1 MPSHDSPYSSVF
13 GVFVRLSDL
22 PLGWSGYF
30 DCGVARGYVVYRP
43 LVDLRMRVDWFSLF
57 GEGNF
62 VILLFRSLSCGV
74 VLLVYRCWLR
84 IHDYVVDTAT
94 CGFPCSYDQIF
105 AIVYDFRCLLVG
117 LKEPVGCVRRA
128 VNFAVVD
135 GELTRDLLGLVGQHD
150 V

>member
-1 MPSHDSPYSSVF
+1 MVYCPLVDFCTWVGWFFFLGEGDF
-13 GVFVRLSDL
+13 GVFSV
-22 PLGWSGYF
+22 
-30 DCGVARGYVVYRP
+30 C
-43 LVDLRMRVDWFSLF
+43 
-57 GEGNF
+57 
-62 VILLFRSLSCGV
+62 SLSCGE
-74 VLLVYRCWLR
+74 VLLIPRCWLR

-128 VNFAVVD
+128 VCFAVVD
-135 GELTRDLLGLVGQHD
+135 GELTRNLLGLVGQHD